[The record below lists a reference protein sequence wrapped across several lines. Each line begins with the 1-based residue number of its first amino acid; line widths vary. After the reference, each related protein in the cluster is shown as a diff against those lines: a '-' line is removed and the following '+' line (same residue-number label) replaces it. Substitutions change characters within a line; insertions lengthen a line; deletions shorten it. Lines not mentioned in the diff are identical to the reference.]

1 MQSSLFPDCKSSRV
15 KSVFMALTTIQ
26 SWFSL
31 TDDSVAVE
39 DLDVDDG
46 CDLGSLKGTS
56 PTGFE
61 SMPQFSNL

>member
-39 DLDVDDG
+39 DLDVDDD
-46 CDLGSLKGTS
+46 CDLGSLKRTS

-61 SMPQFSNL
+61 SMP

>member
-39 DLDVDDG
+39 DLDVDDD
-46 CDLGSLKGTS
+46 CDLGSLKRTS

>member
-1 MQSSLFPDCKSSRV
+1 M
-15 KSVFMALTTIQ
+15 KSVFTALTTIQ

-46 CDLGSLKGTS
+46 CDLGSLKRTS

-61 SMPQFSNL
+61 SMP